1 MRSDLRRKWRVLVSL
16 ALLLGLAGGVVLT
29 AAAGARRTE
38 TAYPRLLNWANAAQ
52 LDVLPG
58 AVVPPYFAALARLP
72 QVTAMS
78 SAIQY
83 NLGLPASGGGFP
95 DTQLEAFASPD
106 DTFGVSVDR
115 VKMLQGAMPDP
126 GAANQVVIDPTLAAT
141 EHLRPGSTLRMT
153 GIPYGPCSEG
163 AQPDLALA
171 FPLWFRVT
179 GIALFDDQ
187 VVPTTATNEQPRV
200 LLTPAFS

>member
-1 MRSDLRRKWRVLVSL
+1 
-16 ALLLGLAGGVVLT
+16 
-29 AAAGARRTE
+29 
-38 TAYPRLLNWANAAQ
+38 
-52 LDVLPG
+52 
-58 AVVPPYFAALARLP
+58 
-72 QVTAMS
+72 MS

-115 VKMLQGAMPDP
+115 VKMLQGAMSDP
-126 GAANQVVIDPTLAAT
+126 GAANQVVIDPALAAM

-153 GIPYGPCSEG
+153 GIPYGPWSEG

-200 LLTPAFS
+200 LLTPAFSQTGAAGSIVYLPTAGLRLRPAREPGVGRRAGAHAGAALPGGAADRHH